1 LTTIEVYLHQD
12 RMTIRRSSNDRLGV
26 LLVLAVGTFTV
37 GTDGF
42 VLNGLL
48 PVIAADLHVTES
60 VAGQLTT
67 VFALTY
73 AIASPLLAAFTGGW
87 DRRWLLAGGMALFTA
102 GMAGQALGTSFAMVA
117 VARLLAAVGA
127 AAFQSNAY
135 VLAGALSS
143 EERRGRALATVA
155 AGMSVSM
162 VLGVPIGVLAGNWL
176 GWRAVMWGIGV
187 VAVVVAA
194 LIPLIP
200 EVRVPAAGL
209 RARLAV
215 VVRPPVARVLLV
227 TILGTLA
234 GFTVFV
240 YLPVLVGPVA
250 SGAVLSWVLVGSGLG
265 QVAGTTFT
273 GRATDRLGPGR
284 VRLLS
289 LAGTAVVLAVL
300 DFAVLSLPGALLL
313 AFFSGA
319 FSGMLMVPQQH
330 RLFTVAPDAPTVALG
345 LNGSA
350 IYVGGALGSAIGGV
364 VLAAAGPSWIGPA
377 GALAAAAALAAC
389 VRKASPTTSLR
400 SARTATPPV
409 R

>member
-1 LTTIEVYLHQD
+1 
-12 RMTIRRSSNDRLGV
+12 MTIRRSSNDRLGV

-48 PVIAADLHVTES
+48 PAIAADLHVTES

-73 AIASPLLAAFTGGW
+73 AVASPLIAAFTGGW
-87 DRRWLLAGGMALFTA
+87 DRRWLLAGGMALFTV
-102 GMAGQALGTSFAMVA
+102 GMAGQALGTSFAVVA

-143 EERRGRALATVA
+143 AERRGRALATVA

-162 VLGVPIGVLAGNWL
+162 VLGVPIGVLAGTWF

-187 VAVVVAA
+187 AAVLVAV

-209 RARLAV
+209 RARLEV
-215 VVRPPVARVLLV
+215 VVRRPVARVLLV
-227 TILGTLA
+227 TVFGTLA

-240 YLPVLVGPVA
+240 YLPVLVAPVA

-265 QVAGTTFT
+265 QVIGTTVT
-273 GRATDRLGPGR
+273 GRATDRFGPAR
-284 VRLLS
+284 
-289 LAGTAVVLAVL
+289 VLAVSL
-300 DFAVLSLPGALLL
+300 VGTAAVLTVLDLAVRSLPGAILL
-313 AFFSGA
+313 AVFSGV
-319 FSGMLMVPQQH
+319 FVGMLMVPQQH
-330 RLFTVAPDAPTVALG
+330 RLFTLAPDAPTVALG
-345 LNGSA
+345 VNGSA
-350 IYVGGALGSAIGGV
+350 IYVGGALGSALGGL
-364 VLAAAGPSWIGPA
+364 VLAAAGPAWVGPA
-377 GALAAAAALAAC
+377 GALAAVAALGIA
-389 VRKASPTTSLR
+389 VRRASPTTSLR
-400 SARTATPPV
+400 SARTATPPA

>member
-1 LTTIEVYLHQD
+1 
-12 RMTIRRSSNDRLGV
+12 MTIRRSSNDRLGLGA

-48 PVIAADLHVTES
+48 PTIAADLRVSEA

-67 VFALTY
+67 VFAVIY
-73 AIASPLLAAFTGGW
+73 AISSPLIAAFTGRL
-87 DRRWLLAGGMALFTA
+87 DRRWVLGAGMVLFTI
-102 GMAGQALGTSFAMVA
+102 GMAGQAIGESFAVVA
-117 VARLLAAVGA
+117 VARVLAALGA

-135 VLAGALSS
+135 VLAGALASD
-143 EERRGRALATVA
+143 ERRGRALATVSN
-155 AGMSVSM
+155 GMSVSM
-162 VLGVPIGVLAGNWL
+162 VLGVPIGVLAGNWF

-187 VAVVVAA
+187 IAVLVAV

-200 EVRVPAAGL
+200 EVRLPAAGL

-215 VVRPPVARVLLV
+215 VVRPPIARVLLV
-227 TILGTLA
+227 TILGTVA

-240 YLPVLVGPVA
+240 YLPVLVAPVA
-250 SGAVLSWVLVGSGLG
+250 SGAVLSWVLVGSGIG

-273 GRATDRLGPGR
+273 GRATDRLGPAR
-284 VRLLS
+284 VLALS
-289 LAGTAVVLAVL
+289 LAGTAVVLTVL

-313 AFFSGA
+313 AFFSGV
-319 FSGMLMVPQQH
+319 FGGMLMVPQQH
-330 RLFTVAPDAPTVALG
+330 RLFTLAPDAPTVALG

-350 IYVGGALGSAIGGV
+350 IYVGGALGSAVGGV
-364 VLAAAGPSWIGPA
+364 VLAAAGPSWVGPA
-377 GALAAAAALAAC
+377 GALAAVGALGVAL
-389 VRKASPTTSLR
+389 RKASPSTSLR

>member
-1 LTTIEVYLHQD
+1 
-12 RMTIRRSSNDRLGV
+12 MTIRRSSNDRLGV

-48 PVIAADLHVTES
+48 PAIAADLHVTES

-87 DRRWLLAGGMALFTA
+87 DRRWLLAGGMALFTV
-102 GMAGQALGTSFAMVA
+102 GMAGQALGTSFAVVA
-117 VARLLAAVGA
+117 AARVLAAVGA

-162 VLGVPIGVLAGNWL
+162 VLGVPIGVLAGNWF

-194 LIPLIP
+194 LIPILP

-215 VVRPPVARVLLV
+215 VVRPPVARLLLV
-227 TILGTLA
+227 TILGTIA

-240 YLPVLVGPVA
+240 YLPVLVAPVA

-265 QVAGTTFT
+265 QVAGTTFA
-273 GRATDRLGPGR
+273 GRATDRLGPAK
-284 VRLLS
+284 VRALS

-300 DFAVLSLPGALLL
+300 DLAVLSLPGALVL
-313 AFFSGA
+313 ALFSGV
-319 FSGMLMVPQQH
+319 FGGMLMVPQQH

-350 IYVGGALGSAIGGV
+350 IYLGGALGSALGGV
-364 VLAAAGPSWIGPA
+364 VLAAAGPSWVGPA
-377 GALAAAAALAAC
+377 GALAAVAALGAAL
-389 VRKASPTTSLR
+389 RKASPTTSLR
-400 SARTATPPV
+400 SARTATPPA

>member
-1 LTTIEVYLHQD
+1 
-12 RMTIRRSSNDRLGV
+12 MTIRRSSNDRLGV

-48 PVIAADLHVTES
+48 PVIATDLRVTES
-60 VAGQLTT
+60 VAGQLAT

-73 AIASPLLAAFTGGW
+73 AIASPLIAAFTGTW
-87 DRRWLLAGGMALFTA
+87 DRRWVLAGGMVLFTA
-102 GMAGQALGTSFAMVA
+102 GMAGQALGTSFAVVA
-117 VARLLAAVGA
+117 LARLVAAVGA

-143 EERRGRALATVA
+143 DERRGRALATVA
-155 AGMSVSM
+155 AGMSVST
-162 VLGVPIGVLAGNWL
+162 VLGVPIGVLAGTWF

-187 VAVVVAA
+187 VAVVVAV
-194 LIPLIP
+194 LIPIIP

-209 RARLAV
+209 RERLAV
-215 VVRPPVARVLLV
+215 VVRPAVARVLLV
-227 TILGTLA
+227 TVLGTLA

-250 SGAVLSWVLVGSGLG
+250 SGAVLSWVLVGFGLG
-265 QVAGTTFT
+265 QLAGTTVT

-284 VRLLS
+284 VRAFS
-289 LAGTAVVLAVL
+289 LAGMAVVLAVVDL
-300 DFAVLSLPGALLL
+300 AVLSLPGALLFAL
-313 AFFSGA
+313 FAGA
-319 FSGMLMVPQQH
+319 FGGMLMVPQQH
-330 RLFTVAPDAPTVALG
+330 RLFTIAPDVPTVALG
-345 LNGSA
+345 VNGSA
-350 IYVGGALGSAIGGV
+350 IYVGGALGSALGGV

-377 GALAAAAALAAC
+377 GALAAVAALALC
-389 VRKASPTTSLR
+389 VNRTASPTTSLR